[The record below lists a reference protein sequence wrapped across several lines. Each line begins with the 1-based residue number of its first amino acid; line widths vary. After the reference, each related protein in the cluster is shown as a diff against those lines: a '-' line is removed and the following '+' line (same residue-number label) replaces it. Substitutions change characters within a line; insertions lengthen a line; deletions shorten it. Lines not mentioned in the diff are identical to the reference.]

1 MHRRLTKGACGP
13 LLGACVLIAVVWAG
27 SYRSFAMVQP
37 GVSAGATR
45 WALISYRG
53 LLAVSVMPNY
63 PVSSAASVSVQ
74 DASREHAIRWDD
86 QYWSASYGGLCAEDG
101 HVSVEAADGS
111 SVDRTWCALVLPYW
125 MMMALAALGPA
136 LALGGILRA
145 RLRAARGECVQCG
158 YVMVGDVCPAC
169 AARSAVIGL
178 TPRTHLL
185 SGH

>member
-63 PVSSAASVSVQ
+63 PVQPTISDLLTGRDPEMLTALNLARTVDKAKTSA
-74 DASREHAIRWDD
+74 DH
-86 QYWSASYGGLCAEDG
+86 
-101 HVSVEAADGS
+101 
-111 SVDRTWCALVLPYW
+111 
-125 MMMALAALGPA
+125 
-136 LALGGILRA
+136 
-145 RLRAARGECVQCG
+145 
-158 YVMVGDVCPAC
+158 
-169 AARSAVIGL
+169 
-178 TPRTHLL
+178 
-185 SGH
+185 